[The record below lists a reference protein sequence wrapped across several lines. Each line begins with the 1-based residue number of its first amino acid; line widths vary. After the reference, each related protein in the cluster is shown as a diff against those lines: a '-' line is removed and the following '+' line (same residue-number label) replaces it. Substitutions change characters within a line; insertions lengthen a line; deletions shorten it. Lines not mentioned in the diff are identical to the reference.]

1 MEFLTSEN
9 EKLKEKVFK
18 ILDLASELKRS
29 WGISISK
36 LTYNH
41 E

>member
-18 ILDLASELKRS
+18 ILDLASKLKRS
-29 WGISISK
+29 GGIPISK